1 MNIKLSC
8 RLAAYE
14 ASSSARSLPGIQTWL
29 GTQQSY
35 LFSSKF
41 QIVQFVNYFA
51 CYRGEGSVPV
61 LDRVEITPI
70 ESRKITK
77 SRPDICSIAE
87 KARETA

>member
-1 MNIKLSC
+1 MKQAR
-8 RLAAYE
+8 RLVHYRE
-14 ASSSARSLPGIQTWL
+14 YKHVFE
-29 GTQQSY
+29 TQQSY

-51 CYRGEGSVPV
+51 CNRGEGSVPV